1 MWLIV
6 CFEEN
11 MIWGGRC
18 IMELNPERSWEWIKH
33 GIITQNHTLQQFVAG
48 VRFVDDGMFVAD
60 VTI

>member
-1 MWLIV
+1 
-6 CFEEN
+6 
-11 MIWGGRC
+11 
-18 IMELNPERSWEWIKH
+18 MELNPERSWEWIKH